1 MDRLLRKK
9 VMKQYFL
16 TECVT
21 KDDLIHQG
29 VYVAPSKK
37 SDTAI
42 LYVHGLSSMFSS
54 HIATCDGF
62 AEVCEQYGYGF
73 ASFNNRGFGLIS
85 GPQKKDA
92 SALTGFSHV
101 PGGAGQENFEECVLD
116 IDAGITFLTNQG
128 YKKIVLVGRS
138 TGANKACFYTGTVTD
153 PRIVGVVLNSAV
165 SDRLEKTPE
174 EIAQTLPFMKK
185 KISEGKGDELLVG
198 YSFFPMTP
206 KRYLSLYEKGS
217 KEDVFDYGD
226 QNPTMAVYAKITLP
240 LFVLMGGSDEHADR
254 PVADI
259 VAVFDR
265 KTTSKNYKSEIVP
278 GALHGFDGKETEL
291 AGIVCSWIATL

>member
-1 MDRLLRKK
+1 
-9 VMKQYFL
+9 MKQYFL
-16 TECVT
+16 TEYQT
-21 KDDLIHQG
+21 KDNLLHQG
-29 VYVAPSKK
+29 IYFAPQKK

-42 LYVHGLSSMFSS
+42 LYIHGLSSMFSS

-62 AEVCEQYGYGF
+62 AESCETYGYGF

-92 SALTGFSHV
+92 STLTGFTHV
-101 PGGAGQENFEECVLD
+101 AGGAGQENFEECVLD
-116 IDAGITFLTNQG
+116 IDGGITFLTNQG
-128 YKKIVLVGRS
+128 YKKVVLVGRS
-138 TGANKACFYTGTVTD
+138 TGANKACFYTGTVDD
-153 PRIVGVVLNSAV
+153 PRVVGVVLNSAI

-174 EIAQTLPFMKK
+174 EIARTLPFMKQ
-185 KISEGKGDELLVG
+185 KIAEGKGDELLTG

-226 QNPTMAVYAKITLP
+226 PDPKMTVYANIKKP

-254 PVADI
+254 PVQDI
-259 VAVFDR
+259 VHVFDR
-265 KTTSKNYKSEIVP
+265 KTTSPAYKSMIVSD
-278 GALHGFDGKETEL
+278 ALHGFDGKEREL
-291 AGIVCSWIATL
+291 AEIVCLWMQTL